1 MYFAEPVLFEIPVR
15 PRIRKFIH
23 VHLRDTTSGRPRP
36 MLVDHDSTGASLMLW
51 ALAQSQKI
59 QMSAGWRRTKPSDS
73 YLTVE
78 AVGRVD
84 GAGRIIASDD
94 MTDVIGLAIHEFHQ
108 SRHQY
113 LLNYAELETF
123 SQWVDYIIRN
133 EMIFH
138 CERLPQLSYIDRI
151 KSFTDKYDFSEDEFS
166 ESTALQIYYRY
177 RNGKLGEHHSFKE
190 SVTKVIQ
197 FKPLVYEAM
206 AA

>member
-15 PRIRKFIH
+15 PRIRKFIR
-23 VHLRDTTSGRPRP
+23 VQLQDANGRSRP

-59 QMSAGWRRTKPSDS
+59 QMSVGWRRAKPLTS
-73 YLTVE
+73 YLS
-78 AVGRVD
+78 VD
-84 GAGRIIASDD
+84 GAGRIIAPDD
-94 MTDVIGLAIHEFHQ
+94 MTDAIGLAIHEFHQ

-123 SQWVDYIIRN
+123 SSWVDYIIRN

-138 CERLPQLSYIDRI
+138 CEQLPQLSYIDRI
-151 KSFTDKYDFSEDEFS
+151 KSFTDKYDFSEEDFS
-166 ESTALQIYYRY
+166 ESTALKAYYRY
-177 RNGKLGEHHSFKE
+177 RNGQLGEYHSFKE
-190 SVTKVIQ
+190 SVARVVQ
-197 FKPLVYEAM
+197 FKPLIGEAI